1 MNGDHFSL
9 LNCAIA
15 NDTMKMAPFDVLAT
29 FQEAVYVVGDFN
41 IRLERCDDPNTK
53 QFVDLLSHYGFAC
66 QPTTA
71 THSAGGTIDAVITR
85 CDANDT
91 DQCVVGPLSVS
102 VADVGLSD
110 HHLLT

>member
-71 THSAGGTIDAVITR
+71 THSAGGTIQGR
-85 CDANDT
+85 FY
-91 DQCVVGPLSVS
+91 VGAGGAQAPQMLARPPKYFGSS
-102 VADVGLSD
+102 SKN
-110 HHLLT
+110 TYS